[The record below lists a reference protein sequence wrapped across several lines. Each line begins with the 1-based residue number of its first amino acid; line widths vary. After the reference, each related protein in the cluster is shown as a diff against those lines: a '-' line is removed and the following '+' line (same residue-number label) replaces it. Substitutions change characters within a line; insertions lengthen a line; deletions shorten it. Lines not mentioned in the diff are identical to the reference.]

1 MGERYASS
9 PWWAMSW
16 LLAAAVAVATPA
28 ADAAVYQCT
37 AGGQTRFTDQ
47 PCLKDAPEATLP
59 ILGSVPAAPAG
70 DDLARRYD
78 ERTARD
84 RKTRDQA
91 SAEWIAEHERRR
103 QQSDAVR
110 RGLVEG
116 RVVPGMTPAQVES
129 VLGVPAR
136 RVEANGVPRSWTFI
150 NGRTRHTVDF
160 AGGVVKRSVTRT
172 RRRR

>member
-1 MGERYASS
+1 MKGGRISASTG
-9 PWWAMSW
+9 AASW
-16 LLAAAVAVATPA
+16 LLAAVLASATPVV
-28 ADAAVYQCT
+28 DAAVYQCSS
-37 AGGQTRFTDQ
+37 GGHTRFTDQ
-47 PCLKDAPEATLP
+47 PCAKDAPEASLRA
-59 ILGSVPAAPAG
+59 LGSVPAAPAH
-70 DDLARRYD
+70 DDLARGYD

-84 RKTRDQA
+84 RETRDQA
-91 SAEWIAEHERRR
+91 SAEWIAEHDRR
-103 QQSDAVR
+103 QQRSDAVR

-136 RVEANGVPRSWTFI
+136 RVEADGVPRRWTFI

-160 AGGVVKRSVTRT
+160 SEGVVKRSSTRT